1 MTFYVET
8 KHLRH
13 LVLVFTLHIMIILL
27 LHQCAMNLLEL
38 ITSQDLLFS
47 TQHIHSLLPTYL
59 LTCLMPYVPVKSP
72 FCGVYR
78 GIGAKARVALIT
90 AAALNC

>member
-38 ITSQDLLFS
+38 ITSQDLLFPLSIS
-47 TQHIHSLLPTYL
+47 TLFYLLTYL
-59 LTCLMPYVPVKSP
+59 L
-72 FCGVYR
+72 
-78 GIGAKARVALIT
+78 A
-90 AAALNC
+90 